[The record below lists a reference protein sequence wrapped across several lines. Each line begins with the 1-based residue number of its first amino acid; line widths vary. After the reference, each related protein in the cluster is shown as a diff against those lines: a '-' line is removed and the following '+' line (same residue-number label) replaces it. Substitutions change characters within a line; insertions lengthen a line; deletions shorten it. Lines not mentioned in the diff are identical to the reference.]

1 MAELIECVPNFSEG
15 KDEKIIE
22 EITDSFR
29 GVDGVSLLDVK
40 YDADTNRTV
49 VTVVGTAEGLKD
61 SVLEMFEKSVELI
74 DMTKHK
80 GEHPR
85 MGAVD
90 VVPFIPIRNAT
101 MEECVEL
108 SREAAEEVAERFNI
122 PVFLYEESATSP
134 ERKNLAN
141 IRKGEYEGMFG
152 KIEEPEWKPDYGP
165 AEMNEKSGA
174 VAIGARPF
182 LIAYNINLD
191 TQDVEIGKE
200 IARSIRH
207 SGGGLRYVKG
217 GAWYLA
223 EKELV
228 QVTINMTNF
237 EGTPLFRVFE
247 MVKTEAEKYGVN
259 VTGSEIFG
267 MTPAKALYDTARYYL
282 GLHTFTLDQII
293 EEKLS
298 QIESE

>member
-1 MAELIECVPNFSEG
+1 MSELIECVPNFSEG
-15 KDEKIIE
+15 ADEKVIE
-22 EITDSFR
+22 EITSVFK

-49 VTVVGTAEGLKD
+49 VTTVGTADGLKT
-61 SVLEMFEKSVELI
+61 SILAMFEKAVKLI
-74 DMTKHK
+74 DMSKHK

-90 VVPFIPIRNAT
+90 VVPFIPIRNVT

-108 SREAAEEVAERFNI
+108 SKDIGEEVGKKFKI
-122 PVFLYEESATSP
+122 PVFLYESSATSP
-134 ERKNLAN
+134 DRINLATV
-141 IRKGEYEGMFG
+141 RKGEYEGMFE
-152 KIEEPEWKPDYGP
+152 KIKEPQWKPDYGP
-165 AEMNEKSGA
+165 AEMNKKSGA

-182 LIAYNINLD
+182 LVAYNINLD
-191 TQDVEIGKE
+191 TKDVEIGKE
-200 IARSIRH
+200 IAKLVRH

-228 QVTINMTNF
+228 QVTLNMTNF
-237 EGTPLFRVFE
+237 EGTPLYRVFE
-247 MVKTEAEKYGVN
+247 LVKEIADRYGVK

-267 MTPAKALYDTARYYL
+267 MTPAKVLYDTAKYYL
-282 GLHTFTLDQII
+282 GLHDFTIEQII

-298 QIESE
+298 TIKPE